1 MSTAKPAALIT
12 GAAKGI
18 GRAIARHLVALG
30 WQVGIID
37 LADSG
42 LRGAFAAM
50 HSLSKPMCATRK
62 PRPTRRRSDYSSLP
76 PSRRGGLSNAGYGI
90 RLIGETMKGIRQLRK
105 VERSGDK
112 IIAKQCPHCAKWFTT
127 RLRSRILCLRCEIH
141 ERREGQSPGQ

>member
-18 GRAIARHLVALG
+18 GRAIARHLVASG

-42 LRGAFAAM
+42 LRGAFARERYAF
-50 HSLSKPMCATRK
+50 AIEGDVRDEEK

-76 PSRRGGLSNAGYGI
+76 PSRRGGP
-90 RLIGETMKGIRQLRK
+90 
-105 VERSGDK
+105 
-112 IIAKQCPHCAKWFTT
+112 QCRHHGAQF
-127 RLRSRILCLRCEIH
+127 
-141 ERREGQSPGQ
+141 